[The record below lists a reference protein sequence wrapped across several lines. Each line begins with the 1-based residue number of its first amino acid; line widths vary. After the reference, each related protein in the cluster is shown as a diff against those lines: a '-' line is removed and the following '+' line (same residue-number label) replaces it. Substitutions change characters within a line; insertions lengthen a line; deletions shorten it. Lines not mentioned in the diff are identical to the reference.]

1 MDFRGTSRV
10 KNKTPAAVQITA
22 EQILREA
29 KDRQEGGIVPPKQ
42 RIVDHEEL
50 LEYRGRKR
58 KDFEDRLR
66 KDRTNIGVWI
76 KYAAWEESQLEME
89 RYRLPPVLEGPNSL
103 FQKHNQQS
111 PVPL

>member
-1 MDFRGTSRV
+1 MDSHRGTSRV

-29 KDRQEGGIVPPKQ
+29 KDRQDGGIVPPKQ
-42 RIVDHEEL
+42 RIVDQEEL

-66 KDRTNIGVWI
+66 KDRTNIGAWI
-76 KYAAWEESQLEME
+76 KYAAWEESQFEME
-89 RYRLPPVLEGPNSL
+89 RWVVEG
-103 FQKHNQQS
+103 KT
-111 PVPL
+111 